1 LRPVDDKAEQRATA
15 SRQTAGC
22 ELKRLRPEPVLFRI
36 ARIAPP
42 NGHFSG
48 FFRALGYRLGM
59 IPRGE
64 SEDLRFAKSF
74 RTSRLKAARGAG
86 SHSSAPP
93 QSSMRWQR
101 PIIAELMAAHPDP

>member
-22 ELKRLRPEPVLFRI
+22 ELKRPRLAPVLFRI

-48 FFRALGYRLGM
+48 FFRALGYCLGV
-59 IPRGE
+59 IPRVK
-64 SEDLRFAKSF
+64 SEGLRFARSL
-74 RTSRLKAARGAG
+74 RTSRLNAALRGRI
-86 SHSSAPP
+86 APE
-93 QSSMRWQR
+93 QLAT
-101 PIIAELMAAHPDP
+101 IIEAAAAIRHHRTDGGFI